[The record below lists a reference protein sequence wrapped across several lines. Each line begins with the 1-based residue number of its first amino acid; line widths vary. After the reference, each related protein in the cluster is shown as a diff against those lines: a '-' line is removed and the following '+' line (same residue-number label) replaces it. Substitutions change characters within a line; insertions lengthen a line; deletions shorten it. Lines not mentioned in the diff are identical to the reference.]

1 MGVRS
6 DVRLVL
12 RILLD
17 PVLNLILRFVPV
29 RDPWE
34 RYRQRIPLRLYGS
47 GSQRDFS
54 WYLEGQSQV
63 SVNSID
69 EIQEWLLGCEY
80 ADDKDLFHEPDF
92 WQHPRTFEHLRRG
105 DCEDH
110 ALWAWRKLVEL
121 GVDAELISG
130 QQLAE
135 SGVSDASS
143 GHVWVVFRRGD
154 ETIVFET
161 VAKSKDLMLKP
172 FQSARAEYRPEVG
185 VNGARKQFAYHGF
198 LLTLKER
205 RRGQKAVRIA

>member
-1 MGVRS
+1 MGMRS

-63 SVNSID
+63 SVSSID

-143 GHVWVVFRRGD
+143 GHVWVVFRRGE

-172 FQSARAEYRPEVG
+172 LQSARAEYRPEVG